1 MAFGRGT
8 CVEGVASCEEEASE
22 GLESVGVLEGS
33 AEGVLVEREPSVL
46 DCAAGYRLVGCASAP
61 PEASWCSDVSSATAS
76 RVAVSASIG
85 DESVDEGSTD
95 VDGLGDEGWSTAGC
109 TEGVVAVGASDL
121 APLEGLVGAFAS
133 VAALSAVDAVVLGAW
148 AVESADPM
156 VSCVGPS
163 AA

>member
-1 MAFGRGT
+1 M
-8 CVEGVASCEEEASE
+8 
-22 GLESVGVLEGS
+22 
-33 AEGVLVEREPSVL
+33 
-46 DCAAGYRLVGCASAP
+46 
-61 PEASWCSDVSSATAS
+61 
-76 RVAVSASIG
+76 SASIG
-85 DESVDEGSTD
+85 DESVEEGSTD
-95 VDGLGDEGWSTAGC
+95 VDGLGDEGWSTAGS
-109 TEGVVAVGASDL
+109 TEGAVSVGASDL

>member
-1 MAFGRGT
+1 M
-8 CVEGVASCEEEASE
+8 
-22 GLESVGVLEGS
+22 
-33 AEGVLVEREPSVL
+33 
-46 DCAAGYRLVGCASAP
+46 
-61 PEASWCSDVSSATAS
+61 
-76 RVAVSASIG
+76 
-85 DESVDEGSTD
+85 
-95 VDGLGDEGWSTAGC
+95 
-109 TEGVVAVGASDL
+109 GASDL